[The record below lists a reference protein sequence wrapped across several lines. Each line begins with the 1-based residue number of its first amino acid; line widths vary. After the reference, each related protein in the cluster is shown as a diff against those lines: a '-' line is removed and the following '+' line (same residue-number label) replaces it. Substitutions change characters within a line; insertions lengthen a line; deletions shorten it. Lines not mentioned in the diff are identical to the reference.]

1 MEEYFTTPD
10 YNKFTNTI
18 LDAEIKEKQSVNESD
33 MANFVKKT
41 DFDDKLENTNKKIT
55 SNKLKHVE
63 WKKKKK
69 KKIKWAVRKG

>member
-1 MEEYFTTPD
+1 
-10 YNKFTNTI
+10 
-18 LDAEIKEKQSVNESD
+18 

-63 WKKKKK
+63 WEKKKKK
-69 KKIKWAVRKG
+69 KN